1 MLRNKLKFGVS
12 QHYVPYFDSCRL
24 NQPSEK
30 LFQKMILRLINVIG
44 GETGENAR
52 S

>member
-1 MLRNKLKFGVS
+1 MLRHKLKFGIS
-12 QHYVPYFDSCRL
+12 QYYIPYFDASCL